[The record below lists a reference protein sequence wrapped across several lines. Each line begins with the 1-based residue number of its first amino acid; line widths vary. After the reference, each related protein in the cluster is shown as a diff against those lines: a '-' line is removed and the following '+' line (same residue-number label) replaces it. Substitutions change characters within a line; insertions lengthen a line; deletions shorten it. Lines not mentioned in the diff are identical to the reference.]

1 MGIKLQSVIKSNDER
16 ELKSIVYRDAKNNIC
31 VAYKDFKAVKNNY
44 SEFVEVYKP
53 NQSQKEE
60 IRKILAK
67 HMSEAEKSNFS
78 DIETNEELLF
88 KLFKELT
95 DLLTEDFSLENEED
109 SNIWNSMINN
119 PSDFI
124 IVINDEL
131 NEIQNGMLVSLV
143 KNIQELNRFPSDIR
157 RDIVTNMEE
166 IQKQNKLKQ
175 EKIKLEKELAA
186 EKEEYLKMVK
196 KMKAFEEKFGVVN
209 E

>member
-1 MGIKLQSVIKSNDER
+1 MGIKLQSAIKNNNER
-16 ELKSIVYRDAKNNIC
+16 ELKSIVYKDAKNNIC
-31 VAYKDFKAVKNNY
+31 VAYKDFKIIKENY

-53 NQSQKEE
+53 NKSQKEE
-60 IRKILAK
+60 IRRILAK
-67 HMSEAEKSNFS
+67 HMSKAEKNNFS
-78 DIETNEELLF
+78 DVETNEELLF

-95 DLLTEDFSLENEED
+95 DLLTEDFNLENEED
-109 SNIWNSMINN
+109 LNIWNSLTNN
-119 PSDFI
+119 PSDFV

-143 KNIQELNRFPSDIR
+143 KNVQELNRFPSDIR
-157 RDIVTNMEE
+157 RDIVINMKE

-186 EKEEYLKMVK
+186 EKEEYLKMK
-196 KMKAFEEKFGVVN
+196 EKLKAFEEKFGVVN